1 MLKAYSNQRWQQKWQ
16 RGLIQAPSILL
27 VVLLG
32 ASATVGCRPAN
43 KAAQAEPSSVTPAV
57 PAVADARAY
66 RKLSTAELE
75 AKLTKIQRFVTQES
89 GTEPPFRNA
98 YWDNHDVGLYVD
110 VASGEPLFSS
120 ADKFDSG
127 TGWPSF
133 VRPIVASNVV
143 SKVDGSLFE
152 TRVEVRSAIGDSHLG
167 HVFDDGPKPTGKRY
181 CINSAAL
188 RFIPLDK
195 LEAEGYAAYRP
206 VVGGAQVSLP
216 PATSNSC
223 AKPKEGERPGCAPTV
238 ETVVLVG
245 DAGQL
250 AAAQKLSGVLDG
262 EVGTVGESTAVRVVF
277 DPLKTSYSAVLDAW
291 LASGAPTLRVLA
303 PTAEQM
309 RIGEAVAARTGKS
322 VSVLAGAPTTFVARK
337 TVAPLGSHSM

>member
-1 MLKAYSNQRWQQKWQ
+1 MLNAHVNLGWR
-16 RGLIQAPSILL
+16 RGLVNRLSIASALL
-27 VVLLG
+27 LSASLG
-32 ASATVGCRPAN
+32 AGCRPAN
-43 KAAQAEPSSVTPAV
+43 KAAQAEPSTVSTALSVA
-57 PAVADARAY
+57 ADSRVY
-66 RKLSTAELE
+66 RKPSAAELD
-75 AKLTKIQRFVTQES
+75 AKLTKLQRFVTQES

-98 YWDNHDVGLYVD
+98 YWDNHEVGLYVD

-143 SKVDGSLFE
+143 SKVDGTLFE
-152 TRVEVRSAIGDSHLG
+152 TRVEVRSAVGDSHLG

-188 RFIPLDK
+188 RFIPVDK

-206 VVGGAQVSLP
+206 VVAGMRVSLP

-223 AKPKEGERPGCAPTV
+223 AKPKEGQRPGCAPTV

-250 AAAQKLSGVLDG
+250 AAAQKLPGVLDG
-262 EVGTVGESTAVRVVF
+262 EVGMIGESTAVRVVF

-291 LASGAPTLRVLA
+291 LGSGAATVRVLA
-303 PTAEQM
+303 PTAEQT
-309 RIGEAVAARTGKS
+309 RIGEAVAARTGKG
-322 VSVLAGAPTTFVARK
+322 VAVIAGSPAAFVGRKVAAPI
-337 TVAPLGSHSM
+337 GSHSM